1 MANLVDSYAQALLRG
16 SASGLA
22 GLFAYESQGA
32 AIADSKAAGLNKHYG
47 ASDEALTFW
56 QEHGSIEG
64 DHAKWTFDALSSLDP
79 DLDEVALS
87 TRLVGEAWWAFLDER
102 EMQSA

>member
-32 AIADSKAAGLNKHYG
+32 AIADSKAAGLNKHY
-47 ASDEALTFW
+47 ARAM
-56 QEHGSIEG
+56 
-64 DHAKWTFDALSSLDP
+64 KP
-79 DLDEVALS
+79 
-87 TRLVGEAWWAFLDER
+87 
-102 EMQSA
+102 